1 MSKLGKSILQKLLL
15 VFALLNILMCP
26 FVFLAGTFFP
36 RALGFLDPVL
46 CPPGMHLD
54 NETMSQSDVRGNVT
68 AMYTICT
75 DSHQKVD
82 VTGKMLVILFGLPI
96 LGVIL
101 LVVWAL
107 TDSGKKTKGLADPS
121 A

>member
-1 MSKLGKSILQKLLL
+1 MSKSILLKALL

-26 FVFLAGTFFP
+26 VLFVLGAFAP
-36 RALGFLDPVL
+36 QALGFLSPVL

-54 NETMSQSDVRGNVT
+54 SKTRSQSDLRGDVVAVN
-68 AMYTICT
+68 TICT
-75 DSHQKVD
+75 DGDQEVD
-82 VTGKMLVILFGLPI
+82 ATGRMLVILFGLPI

-107 TDSGKKTKGLADPS
+107 LG
-121 A
+121 